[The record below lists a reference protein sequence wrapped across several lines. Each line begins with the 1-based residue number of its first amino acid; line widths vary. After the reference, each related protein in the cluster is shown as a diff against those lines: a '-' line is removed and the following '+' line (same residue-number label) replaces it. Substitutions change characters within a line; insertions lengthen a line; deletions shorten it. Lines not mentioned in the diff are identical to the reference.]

1 MNEKERK
8 SEDKTNYIIAKP
20 NSQYLLLQ
28 LQFIHQVFWFLFH
41 NISSTFG
48 IRRAGFNS
56 DFVNNDSS
64 ELVHNFS
71 GLYSL
76 SAIRALEGGEAP

>member
-8 SEDKTNYIIAKP
+8 SEDKINYIIAKP
-20 NSQYLLLQ
+20 NSKYLLQ

-48 IRRAGFNS
+48 IRRTGFNS

-76 SAIRALEGGEAP
+76 SAVRALEGGEAP

>member
-8 SEDKTNYIIAKP
+8 TTDKTKHIIAKP
-20 NSQYLLLQ
+20 NAKHLLLQ
-28 LQFIHQVFWFLFH
+28 LLFIHQAFWSPFH

-48 IRRAGFNS
+48 LRRAGVNS
-56 DFVNNDSS
+56 GFVNNDSS

-76 SAIRALEGGEAP
+76 SAIRDLEGGDAP